1 LTENPDLRVWR
12 LTLRGENVVVSGSL
26 NMKKT
31 VCRIPVLTDED
42 WRIMGYFDAM
52 WHVLRIEEK
61 IYQDM
66 SAKGLT
72 VRYATINVFILGVLY
87 GLFSLYFL
95 DGEVFRNFPDPSS
108 VLIAKVIVV
117 GTGILVA
124 FLLHLGV
131 AFLFWTFCRAMG
143 GEIRFIPT
151 YFILGVAVVPL
162 WFAVP
167 GLTALHA
174 GWRGF
179 MVYMYIAVTG
189 LYAFSSFYMAAKSTF
204 GYSYK
209 KMFIAMAMMLVFTVS
224 FLALW
229 LG

>member
-1 LTENPDLRVWR
+1 MNEGTNH
-12 LTLRGENVVVSGSL
+12 
-26 NMKKT
+26 
-31 VCRIPVLTDED
+31 
-42 WRIMGYFDAM
+42 MGYFDTV
-52 WHVLRIEEK
+52 WHVFRIEEK
-61 IYQDM
+61 IYQDI
-66 SAKGLT
+66 SSRGLT
-72 VRYATINVFILGVLY
+72 VRYSTISVFILGVLY

-95 DGEVFRNFPDPSS
+95 DREAFRGFPDPSS
-108 VLIAKVIVV
+108 VLMAKVIVV
-117 GTGILVA
+117 GTGVLVA
-124 FLLHLGV
+124 FLLHLGA

-151 YFILGVAVVPL
+151 YFILGVAVAPL

-174 GWRGF
+174 GWRGPL
-179 MVYMYIAVTG
+179 VYLYAAVTG
-189 LYAFSSFYMAAKSTF
+189 IYAFSSFFVAAKSTF

-209 KMFIAMAMMLVFTVS
+209 KMLIAMAMMLVFTIS

>member
-1 LTENPDLRVWR
+1 
-12 LTLRGENVVVSGSL
+12 
-26 NMKKT
+26 
-31 VCRIPVLTDED
+31 
-42 WRIMGYFDAM
+42 MGYFDAM
-52 WHVLRIEEK
+52 LHVLKIEEK
-61 IYQDM
+61 IYQDI
-66 SAKGLT
+66 SSLGLT
-72 VRYATINVFILGVLY
+72 VRYSMINVFILGVLY
-87 GLFSLYFL
+87 GLFSLSFL
-95 DGEVFRNFPDPSS
+95 NPELFRDFPDPVS

-117 GTGILVA
+117 AAGIVVA

-151 YFILGVAVVPL
+151 YFMLGVAVAPL
-162 WFAVP
+162 WLAVP

-174 GWRGF
+174 GWHHPAIY
-179 MVYMYIAVTG
+179 VYSAVTG
-189 LYAFSSFYMAAKSTF
+189 IYAFSAFFMAAKSTF
-204 GYSYK
+204 GYSYR